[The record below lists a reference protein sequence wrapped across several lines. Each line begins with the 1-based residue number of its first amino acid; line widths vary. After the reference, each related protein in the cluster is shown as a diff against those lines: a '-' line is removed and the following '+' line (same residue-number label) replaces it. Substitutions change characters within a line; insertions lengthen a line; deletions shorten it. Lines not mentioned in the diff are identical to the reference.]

1 MPNYISNTSCLI
13 VLDNID
19 MLFILKELYRSII
32 ITPEVAKEFEKP
44 IPEWIK
50 VKDVDD
56 KKYLK
61 LLNTFI
67 DLGEASVIALAFEIE
82 DVVLIIDD
90 LKARKLVSKLD
101 VKLTGTLGV
110 IVNARKKQ
118 IIHSLEDILYK
129 LKKAGFRISNEL
141 ENEILKYDSL

>member
-67 DLGEASVIALAFEIE
+67 DLGEASVI
-82 DVVLIIDD
+82 
-90 LKARKLVSKLD
+90 
-101 VKLTGTLGV
+101 
-110 IVNARKKQ
+110 
-118 IIHSLEDILYK
+118 
-129 LKKAGFRISNEL
+129 
-141 ENEILKYDSL
+141 